1 MPEDDVDAVD
11 AAADDPSTRAAAA
24 EALASH
30 LVETETRPV
39 DRESG
44 WRLGEAQALAEAIAP
59 KETDAS
65 VVRETAGEI
74 ETLLAAIDET
84 GDETADRHA
93 DAAVS
98 LAAGLAAGAWD
109 ADDTADEPA

>member
-1 MPEDDVDAVD
+1 MTGDDVDAVD

-84 GDETADRHA
+84 ADRYV

-109 ADDTADEPA
+109 ADDTVDESS

>member
-1 MPEDDVDAVD
+1 MTGDDVDAVD

-74 ETLLAAIDET
+74 GTLLVAIDET